1 MFSALIIRRSTN
13 FALLSINKQKTQNNP
28 QPDEVQIP
36 QPDLRIVSRKQSKQ
50 KPTAPQGRGPNKKN
64 DTMPQSALSG
74 HSTHQCRL
82 QKHAIQTN

>member
-50 KPTAPQGRGPNKKN
+50 KPTAARAGAQTRKTTP
-64 DTMPQSALSG
+64 
-74 HSTHQCRL
+74 CRN
-82 QKHAIQTN
+82 QH